1 MSQRP
6 TTYRDAFFENRRFDS
21 DKWEHYF
28 EIYDHLLGHLYG
40 TDISYVEIGVQN
52 GGSLEVAKNL
62 FGSGSKIIGVDI
74 DQRCKSLEVAGIAS
88 KIVIGSQVDPVIL
101 REIVGFSPEI
111 DCLIDDGSHVQ
122 SHMITTF
129 ISLFPYVKENGIYI
143 IEDTHTG
150 YSPEHQE
157 SFFGISLYD
166 YFKGLSE
173 RLNID
178 FIDPDCRK
186 VRFKMPRE
194 LRPSL
199 PAPDDVL
206 HQIFSIE
213 FFDSVIAVRKRTK
226 KEPLRIR
233 R

>member
-1 MSQRP
+1 M
-6 TTYRDAFFENRRFDS
+6 
-21 DKWEHYF
+21 
-28 EIYDHLLGHLYG
+28 
-40 TDISYVEIGVQN
+40 
-52 GGSLEVAKNL
+52 
-62 FGSGSKIIGVDI
+62 
-74 DQRCKSLEVAGIAS
+74 AGIAS

-129 ISLFPYVKENGIYI
+129 INLFPYIKESGIYI

-178 FIDPDCRK
+178 FIDPDRRK

-213 FFDSVIAVRKRTK
+213 FFDSVIAVGKRTK

-233 R
+233 K